1 MFFQQFDRF
10 LKRGFVRWVVGDVCI
25 FVGIDLVII
34 KLSGFDLTGF
44 EVAPF
49 GIAIAGRA
57 D

>member
-1 MFFQQFDRF
+1 LFFQQFDRF